1 MDKNNSSFDDLSK
14 ENKECHKQVARALRS
29 AGIKDFLII
38 GLRKSPEC
46 GADQLEGFSVFNTE
60 MNAAIF
66 IVTLRVIL
74 KDDQNTIGLLEKI
87 LEQKAQDQR
96 PTLDSLLLCRPG
108 TA

>member
-1 MDKNNSSFDDLSK
+1 MDKNNSSFDDLTK
-14 ENKECHKQVARALRS
+14 ENKERHKKVAGALRS
-29 AGIKDFLII
+29 VGIKDFLII

-66 IVTLRVIL
+66 IATLHEIL
-74 KDDQNTIGLLEKI
+74 KDDQNTIILLKKI
-87 LEQKAQDQR
+87 LEQKAKDQR
-96 PTLDSLLLCRPG
+96 PTLDSLILCRPG